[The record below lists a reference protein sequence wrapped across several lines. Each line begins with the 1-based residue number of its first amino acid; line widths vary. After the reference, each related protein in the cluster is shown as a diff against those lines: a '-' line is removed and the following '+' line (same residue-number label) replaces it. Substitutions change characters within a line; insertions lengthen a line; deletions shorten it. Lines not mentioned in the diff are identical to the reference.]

1 MWLNERR
8 RGPGWSA
15 SSRQQQRRFLLVL
28 LPERCGRG
36 HPRAGDSR
44 REDASPRASSGPR
57 PAAPGGSGL
66 GVSGSRLRAGGAR
79 ISCRGSRAPGAA
91 PLDRTIRARGRGR
104 RRRRRWAFEVL
115 GAPARSPRRGAALVA
130 PGLREGGYPAATP
143 AGWAPR
149 RPQQLRQRQEQ
160 GRSIFCVRARWP
172 FPPSLLIFSSC
183 YCDLMAL

>member
-115 GAPARSPRRGAALVA
+115 GAPARSP
-130 PGLREGGYPAATP
+130 P
-143 AGWAPR
+143 PR
-149 RPQQLRQRQEQ
+149 R
-160 GRSIFCVRARWP
+160 RSGRARTAGRGLP
-172 FPPSLLIFSSC
+172 RCDSGGLGTQAPPTAPSAAGAGQIHFLRPCTLDFSSFPS
-183 YCDLMAL
+183 YFFILLL

>member
-15 SSRQQQRRFLLVL
+15 SS
-28 LPERCGRG
+28 P
-36 HPRAGDSR
+36 P
-44 REDASPRASSGPR
+44 ASSAASSSSSFPNGAAAATPAPATPAGKMPLLGPPQGPGPR
-57 PAAPGGSGL
+57 RRAARVS
-66 GVSGSRLRAGGAR
+66 GVSGSRLPAGGAR

-104 RRRRRWAFEVL
+104 RQRRAFEVL
-115 GAPARSPRRGAALVA
+115 GAPARSPRRGATLVA
-130 PGLREGGYPAATP
+130 PGLREGGCAAATP
-143 AGWAPR
+143 AGRAPR

-160 GRSIFCVRARWP
+160 GRSIFWVRARWT